1 MLQTQTID
9 IEHVR
14 VVLKNCPNYD
24 TIINYEYPYGDTLSK
39 KLIDWY
45 RELIFSADGTNE
57 NQLMLIRALD
67 KSLYLYVKDNKYK
80 RGLKKIIKDE
90 ELSFQN
96 KSVIKDVI
104 KKLIEY
110 TNNYE
115 KKEVLEVTV
124 AKWL

>member
-14 VVLKNCPNYD
+14 IVLNNCPNYD

-90 ELSFQN
+90 ELSFQSKN
-96 KSVIKDVI
+96 VIKDVI

>member
-96 KSVIKDVI
+96 KNVIKDVI

>member
-14 VVLKNCPNYD
+14 IVLNNCPNYD

-96 KSVIKDVI
+96 KNVIKDVI